1 MPLCT
6 FRSQAG
12 RGSAPTIQPH
22 SVCAVMSTIWAH
34 YSVLLELAEK
44 LVLEARLPR
53 PTSDLSMLGEVS
65 SKAPCLGMC

>member
-1 MPLCT
+1 
-6 FRSQAG
+6 
-12 RGSAPTIQPH
+12 
-22 SVCAVMSTIWAH
+22 MSTIWAH